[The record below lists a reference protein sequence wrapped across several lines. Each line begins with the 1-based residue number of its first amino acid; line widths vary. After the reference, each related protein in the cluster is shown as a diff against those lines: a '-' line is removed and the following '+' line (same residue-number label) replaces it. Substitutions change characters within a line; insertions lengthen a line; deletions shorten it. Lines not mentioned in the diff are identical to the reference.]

1 MSFFI
6 SFYLLMRILAAIMAV
21 VGVVFLFFDYYMSL
35 ILLAAGLAIDWMAR
49 KGLEEYEQ
57 YIDED

>member
-1 MSFFI
+1 MSFFV
-6 SFYLLMRILAAIMAV
+6 SFYLLMRIIAAIMAV
-21 VGVVFLFFDYYMSL
+21 VGVVFLFFDYYVSL
-35 ILLAAGLAIDWMAR
+35 VLLAAGLGVDWMAR